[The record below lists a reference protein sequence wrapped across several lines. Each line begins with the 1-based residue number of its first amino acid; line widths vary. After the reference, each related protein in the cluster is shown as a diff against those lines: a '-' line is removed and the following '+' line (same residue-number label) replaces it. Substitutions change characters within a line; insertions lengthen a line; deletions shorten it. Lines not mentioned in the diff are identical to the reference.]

1 MFDCLTPL
9 RDLETAGVAV
19 RMIVAFLCGSLI
31 GLERSAKNQ
40 PAGMRTHILVCM
52 ASCVAS
58 TCGVFLYLKLE
69 MVSDM
74 SRIASQVVTGLGFI
88 GAGTI
93 VVKQKTAIKG
103 LTTAAGLW
111 TTGIIGLC
119 VGAGYYEL
127 ALLGTVLVL
136 LAETLFS
143 KMAAQIGLN
152 PVYEFTVI
160 YQEKEALDEVM
171 RYCKNRR
178 MNIRRLRIRSVA
190 EGETPRYVANINL
203 RGNASP
209 SQLLEVI
216 RNRPDI
222 INAEYRTSETK

>member
-1 MFDCLTPL
+1 MFECLTPL
-9 RDLETAGVAV
+9 RGVETIGVVA
-19 RMIVAFLCGSLI
+19 RMLAAFLCGGLI

-52 ASCVAS
+52 ASTVAA
-58 TCGVFLYLKLE
+58 TCGVFIYLKLE
-69 MVSDM
+69 LVSDM

-119 VGAGYYEL
+119 LGAGYYDL
-127 ALLGTVLVL
+127 ALVGTVLVL
-136 LAETLFS
+136 LAETVFS
-143 KMAAQIGLN
+143 KIAMKIGLR
-152 PVYEFTVI
+152 PVYEFTVS
-160 YQEKEALDEVM
+160 YRDKGALDEVM
-171 RYCKNRR
+171 RYCKSRR
-178 MNIRRLRIRSVA
+178 MNIRRLRIQSFS
-190 EGETPRYVANINL
+190 EGEISRYVANINL

-209 SQLLEVI
+209 SQLLDAI
-216 RNRPDI
+216 RARPDI
-222 INAEYRTSETK
+222 ISAEYRSAQER

>member
-9 RDLETAGVAV
+9 RDLEIIGVIA
-19 RMIVAFLCGSLI
+19 RMVFAFVCGGLI

-52 ASCVAS
+52 ASAVAA

-127 ALLGTVLVL
+127 AVLGTVLVL
-136 LAETLFS
+136 VAETVFS
-143 KMAAQIGLN
+143 RVAARIGLN
-152 PVYEFTVI
+152 PVYEFTVQ

-171 RYCKNRR
+171 RYCKSRR
-178 MNIRRLRIRSVA
+178 MNIRRLRIRSVS
-190 EGETPRYVANINL
+190 EGETSRYVANINL

-209 SQLLEVI
+209 SQLLDAI
-216 RNRPDI
+216 RSRPDI
-222 INAEYRTSETK
+222 INAEYRASEER